1 MFYSIIIEQKRK
13 TRKKEKQE
21 KNYAF
26 AQKRKENLMD
36 LTNSFLEN
44 PVLEFE
50 YGNIWEGRRLKIEG
64 TAARFMRYADCGS
77 ETHHERAFCE
87 YMEQELNAMGITYER
102 QILDSQ
108 VVTDGWN
115 ILAKVPGQRNKK
127 PLLFVLHLDTV
138 APGNQVKSYVKDGK
152 IYSVGNSVFGA
163 DGKLAIALIME
174 ALAELKE
181 EKEAFRPVEL
191 LFTVCQEL
199 GSHGAKFA
207 DYSHV
212 ESEEALIPD
221 HYITGEVLLCTPS
234 KHLIHAELIG
244 QGAHVIRK
252 NEPGV
257 NALATAVEILHQIP
271 MGQVEKNLRINVF
284 DLVSLSPSNAVPGHA
299 RFDMEIRTFGNGKW
313 EHVLENITRIME
325 DTAKRTGCRCNIRT
339 ECDFPESDF
348 SVNEDMLRR
357 LEQIYTNVGISMKR
371 VRSFGVM
378 DATCTQQI
386 GIRSIPIGL
395 SVYHSHSVGEYVVI
409 EEMEKMLQ
417 LMKQILKEF

>member
-1 MFYSIIIEQKRK
+1 
-13 TRKKEKQE
+13 
-21 KNYAF
+21 
-26 AQKRKENLMD
+26 
-36 LTNSFLEN
+36 
-44 PVLEFE
+44 
-50 YGNIWEGRRLKIEG
+50 
-64 TAARFMRYADCGS
+64 MRYADCGS
-77 ETHHERAFCE
+77 ETHHERAFCK
-87 YMEQELNAMGITYER
+87 YMEQELNAMGIAFER
-102 QILDSQ
+102 QLLDSQ

-115 ILAKVPGQRNKK
+115 ILAKIPGQSDKK

-138 APGNQVKSYVKDGK
+138 APGSQVKSYVKDGK
-152 IYSVGNSVFGA
+152 IYSAGNSVLGA
-163 DGKLAIALIME
+163 DGKLAIALVME

-181 EKEAFRPVEL
+181 KKEAFRPVEL

-221 HYITGEVLLCTPS
+221 HYITGEILLCTPS
-234 KHLIHAELIG
+234 RHFIHVELMG

-257 NALATAVEILHQIP
+257 NALAAAVEILHQIP
-271 MGQVEKNLRINVF
+271 MGQVDENLRINVF

-299 RFDMEIRTFGNGKW
+299 RFDMEIRTFGSEKW
-313 EHVLENITRIME
+313 EQVSADMFRIME
-325 DTAKRTGCRCNIRT
+325 DTAKRTGCRCNIST

-348 SVNEDMLRR
+348 SVNEDMLKR
-357 LEQIYTNVGISMKR
+357 LENIYASVGIPMKR
-371 VRSFGVM
+371 TRSFGVM

-395 SVYHSHSVGEYVVI
+395 SIYHSHSAGEYVVI
-409 EEMEKMLQ
+409 EEMENMLQ
-417 LMKQILKEF
+417 LIKQILKEF